1 MPLLMAYRRTWAI
14 FIFLV
19 LLLPTI
25 GLVAPDLP
33 APLRTV
39 IAPEER
45 WWVNAAERIDP
56 YINQTFGFRGA
67 VLAAHNAYG
76 RALGQPSNDRVLEGR
91 DGALFI
97 KEDMALEQS
106 LGQVRR
112 DAAITG
118 IADVAQRLDDYM
130 RGIGGRFAMVVPP
143 NGHTVNF
150 ELLPDSVK
158 PFMNPPTEYDLLAA
172 EMARRHLPFVD
183 LRPVLAKAKEE
194 GPVQF
199 RIDTHWNHRGA
210 LIGFNAAM
218 AAVGRPDLQV
228 DAAEALGPPVPKTSG
243 DLVRLSGR
251 TTAQRPDVDYEPQG
265 PFLPPADLKPVDGL
279 LPPPE
284 SARDPFPS
292 TAFSTGH
299 DGPRI
304 LVIGD
309 SNTQHFWTGLL
320 AARAGM
326 FGWMHHRYC
335 KFDMEAVKRF
345 KPDILLYVPAE
356 RSLPCKR

>member
-14 FIFLV
+14 FVFVV
-19 LLLPTI
+19 LLLPTV

-33 APLRTV
+33 APLRTMV
-39 IAPEER
+39 APEAR
-45 WWVNAAERIDP
+45 WWVRATERLDP

-76 RALGQPSNDRVLEGR
+76 RALGQTGTDKVLEGK
-91 DGALFI
+91 DGALFF

-112 DAAITG
+112 AAAITG
-118 IADVAQRLDDYM
+118 IAEVAERLDAM
-130 RGIGGRFAMVVPP
+130 VRETGGRFAMVVPP
-143 NGHTVNF
+143 NGATVNF
-150 ELLPDSVK
+150 ELLPDATQRFLS
-158 PFMNPPTEYDLLAA
+158 PPTEYDLLGA
-172 EMARRHLPFVD
+172 EMARRHIPFVD
-183 LRPVLAKAKEE
+183 LRPILAKAKAD
-194 GPVQF
+194 GPVQY
-199 RIDTHWNHRGA
+199 RIDTHWNRRGA

-218 AAVGRPDLQV
+218 AAVGRPDLEI
-228 DAAEALGPPVPKTSG
+228 DPAEALGPKVAKTTG

-251 TTAQRPDVDYEPQG
+251 AKADKPDVDYEAKG
-265 PFLPPADLKPVDGL
+265 PFVVPADLTPVDGL

-292 TAFSTGH
+292 QVFATGH
-299 DGPRI
+299 GGPRI

-320 AARAGM
+320 AARASV

-335 KFDMEAVKRF
+335 KFDMEAVRRF
-345 KPDILLYVPAE
+345 RPDILLYVPAE
-356 RSLPCKR
+356 RSLPCRR